1 MVKPRIAIV
10 GLGLIGGSL
19 ARRLVNAGCEVT
31 AWNHN
36 DRPYATAEADGII
49 CKPTLAA
56 LAETKPN
63 VLVLCNPLKAMPE
76 ILGALKAID
85 RHGNNHAHRRGQRQ
99 RHGPR
104 PSQSHW
110 S

>member
-49 CKPTLAA
+49 CKPDLGGTRRNQ
-56 LAETKPN
+56 PN

-76 ILGALKAID
+76 ILGALET
-85 RHGNNHAHRRGQRQ
+85 H
-99 RHGPR
+99 
-104 PSQSHW
+104 
-110 S
+110 

>member
-76 ILGALKAID
+76 ILGALKPLID
-85 RHGNNHAHRRGQRQ
+85 RWRQGTRRSAR
-99 RHGPR
+99 RCT
-104 PSQSHW
+104 S
-110 S
+110 